1 MRSLYAI
8 PVQIRYSTKLHP
20 RFYLHL
26 APRASLSLLNK
37 IVEKRLVWVTKVI
50 DLERMHLTN
59 VIIFKMNLVCNRPSP
74 TLYTNLS
81 TNPLLPSLP
90 TSLTPLPPS
99 PTLWHH
105 PLLPIHNI
113 SDLQWRSPC
122 FQYAH
127 HISTTVT
134 GSAWKVAS
142 LNGKEE
148 EHPTA
153 LSTDCPKAAIFSNK
167 STQA

>member
-1 MRSLYAI
+1 MRSLCAI

-99 PTLWHH
+99 PTLSTNLSYTSPTLSH
-105 PLLPIHNI
+105 PLTPPSTINL
-113 SDLQWRSPC
+113 S
-122 FQYAH
+122 H
-127 HISTTVT
+127 H
-134 GSAWKVAS
+134 
-142 LNGKEE
+142 
-148 EHPTA
+148 
-153 LSTDCPKAAIFSNK
+153 LSTINLRQIGSRSWRRVGGIRRPLSRAMSKRVK
-167 STQA
+167 